1 MFLRPLLWKVRDYRA
16 ALSRERKWFTS
27 CVGMGM
33 TWAAAPECVCV
44 CEHLSGRGEHGRRVG
59 EDAPSRRRGFFR
71 RRFPGGLA
79 GQQNEAKVPGLEEET
94 AAGQTVGDSEEN
106 RLGLSR

>member
-1 MFLRPLLWKVRDYRA
+1 MKNARNRFIARA
-16 ALSRERKWFTS
+16 AAIHFLCARGDDLSGTTR
-27 CVGMGM
+27 M
-33 TWAAAPECVCV
+33 
-44 CEHLSGRGEHGRRVG
+44 CEHLSGRGEHGRHIG

-79 GQQNEAKVPGLEEET
+79 GQQDEAEVPGLEEET
-94 AAGQTVGDSEEN
+94 AAGQTVRDSEEN